1 MTHPQTIEI
10 IALVT
15 GIIVI
20 GIETLIIFLLERH
33 IRALNKHWEKNERLM
48 VKFEKRI
55 AEHIDHL
62 HEHTHDIDERL
73 AQICD
78 GKVKIK

>member
-1 MTHPQTIEI
+1 MEHSQTIEI

-33 IRALNKHWEKNERLM
+33 IGALNKHWEKNEKLM
-48 VKFEKRI
+48 IKFEKQI
-55 AEHIDHL
+55 AEHMDHL
-62 HEHTHDIDERL
+62 HEHTHEIDERL
-73 AQICD
+73 TQICN
-78 GKVKIK
+78 GKIKIK